1 MYQLLKNGHGSLGNY
16 LLDMSEN
23 YIKDA
28 IYQANNNSSLV
39 LILTIVSIAIT
50 CLTAFVILPILH
62 KIERSKEKVLMIYT
76 ELKKEQIESLNRN
89 IKVFFMKLQTGAN
102 QVSNQLNYSS
112 SKQFSNKLVTRK
124 FTMNPSSMKR
134 MSMGEFGDEYV
145 GGRRDSIRNL
155 DLIGG
160 VDMLE

>member
-1 MYQLLKNGHGSLGNY
+1 
-16 LLDMSEN
+16 MSN
-23 YIKDA
+23 LYISDA
-28 IYQANNNSSLV
+28 IYQSNTNSSLV

-102 QVSNQLNYSS
+102 QVSNALSYQS
-112 SKQFSNKLVTRK
+112 SKQFSGKLVTRK

-134 MSMGEFGDEYV
+134 MSMGDFGE
-145 GGRRDSIRNL
+145 L
-155 DLIGG
+155 DMIGG
-160 VDMLE
+160 ADMLEDDPGSSKAKTSKNSSTLLKKPNEF